1 MAVTLCW
8 DFRFVVLVWTKTW
21 FAMAVALCWVFR
33 HAVLVRTK
41 VWFTLAEALWYKF
54 RHAVLGV
61 SDWLLVLSEGRICG
75 AWALYWFE
83 SGNLPNQTWALIS
96 KKKDFYWFGC
106 FLCSLIR
113 LQALGRGLVGKRCNS
128 QKIFVY

>member
-1 MAVTLCW
+1 M
-8 DFRFVVLVWTKTW
+8 
-21 FAMAVALCWVFR
+21 
-33 HAVLVRTK
+33 
-41 VWFTLAEALWYKF
+41 WFTLAEALCWVF
-54 RHAVLGV
+54 RVAVLVRAKSWFTLAEACGINFGTLCWV
-61 SDWLLVLSEGRICG
+61 FGLGLLALPEGRICG
-75 AWALYWFE
+75 AWALYWYK

-106 FLCSLIR
+106 FLCLLIR